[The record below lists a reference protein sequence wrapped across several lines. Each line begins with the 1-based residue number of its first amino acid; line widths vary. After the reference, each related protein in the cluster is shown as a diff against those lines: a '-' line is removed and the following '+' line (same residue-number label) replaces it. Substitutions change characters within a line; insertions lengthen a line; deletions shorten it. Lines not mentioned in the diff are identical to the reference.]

1 MGVLTRPI
9 IGGDEF
15 VILLE
20 GISGIE
26 KAIQITERI
35 LKDFQT
41 PLILNDSEVVI
52 TTSIGIILEQRSQ
65 TISRRSRCNY
75 L

>member
-1 MGVLTRPI
+1 MGVLTRLI

-26 KAIQITERI
+26 KAIQFTERI

-52 TTSIGIILEQRSQ
+52 STSIGIVLGTNKS
-65 TISRRSRCNY
+65 NY
-75 L
+75 K

>member
-1 MGVLTRPI
+1 MGVLNRPL

-26 KAIQITERI
+26 KAIQFTEPI

-41 PLILNDSEVVI
+41 PLILNRP
-52 TTSIGIILEQRSQ
+52 LA
-65 TISRRSRCNY
+65 
-75 L
+75 

>member
-9 IGGDEF
+9 IDGDEF

-26 KAIQITERI
+26 KAIQITEQI

-52 TTSIGIILEQRSQ
+52 STSIDIVLGTNKS
-65 TISRRSRCNY
+65 NY
-75 L
+75 K

>member
-1 MGVLTRPI
+1 MGVLTRLI

-52 TTSIGIILEQRSQ
+52 STSIGIVLEVV
-65 TISRRSRCNY
+65 
-75 L
+75 